1 MEECKRVFA
10 QRPDINFPMDLIKSV
25 DPTAIL
31 AVIGERIPP
40 PFSLAYG
47 KALGFAAFAP
57 LMPILNKLKNM
68 DFQGAVLAL
77 LGSGSMLR
85 LLRIADKDLPRRF
98 LGGVL
103 QSAGVQSALQKTIS
117 RVPAEVQYPLTYLQE
132 FTQQLEFDPDEL
144 MDHFDDI
151 LHNFVDYAK
160 VCAYCN
166 E

>member
-1 MEECKRVFA
+1 M
-10 QRPDINFPMDLIKSV
+10 
-25 DPTAIL
+25 
-31 AVIGERIPP
+31 IGERIPP
-40 PFSLAYG
+40 PLSLAYG

-117 RVPAEVQYPLTYLQE
+117 RVPAEVKYPLTYLQE